1 MQVFIEG
8 IFATI
13 FWLAIGFIWPIT
25 WYVTVPILVL
35 AWALTGLCLIVM
47 LSYWLLQQLGL
58 ASPSQSPSQSQGLR
72 L

>member
-13 FWLAIGFIWPIT
+13 FWLAIGLIWPIT

-58 ASPSQSPSQSQGLR
+58 ASPSQS
-72 L
+72 